1 MQTTSVIELNR
12 KALAKNICILK
23 EYIGNEV
30 LFSSVVKGNAY
41 GHGIEVFIP
50 LAQKCGIKHFS
61 AFSADEAFR
70 VYNSLQ
76 RNAPIMIMGWISDD
90 ELEWVIKTGIEF
102 YVFEVERFVKAIEIA
117 KKLRIKAKI
126 HLEIETGMNRTGIKP
141 RELRR
146 LLRVMKL
153 NTDHFI
159 FSGLC
164 THYAGAES
172 IANHVRVQKQYR
184 NYNNVFKWFFKNGF
198 RPLLRHTASSAAAIT
213 YPKTRMDMVRVGIL
227 QYGFWPGKETLIHYL
242 NNKEEKTDPLE
253 RVISWKSKVMSLKDV
268 NQGEFVSY
276 GTTYFTTEEK
286 RVAIIPVGYAHGY
299 SRSLSNQG
307 RVLINGQRVAVI
319 GMVNMNMILADV
331 TYLPDVKIGDEVVII
346 GEQDGNTLSVASF
359 AEISEQVNYE
369 LLARLPE
376 SINRILTN

>member
-12 KALAKNICILK
+12 KALENNIITLK
-23 EYIGNEV
+23 QYIGDEV
-30 LFSSVVKGNAY
+30 IFSSVVKGNAY
-41 GHGIEVFIP
+41 GHGIEIFIP
-50 LAQKCGIKHFS
+50 LAEKCGIKHFS
-61 AFSADEAFR
+61 AFSADEAYR
-70 VYNSLQ
+70 VFNSI
-76 RNAPIMIMGWISDD
+76 RKKSTIMIMGWISDD
-90 ELEWVIKTGIEF
+90 ELEWAIKNEIEF
-102 YVFEVERFVKAIEIA
+102 YVFEVERFIKAIDIA
-117 KKLRIKAKI
+117 KRLKIKAKI
-126 HLEIETGMNRTGIKP
+126 HLEIETGMNRTGVKP
-141 RELRR
+141 IEFRR

-153 NTDHFI
+153 NTDHFV
-159 FSGLC
+159 FKGLC

-172 IANHVRVQKQYR
+172 IANHVRVQKQYK
-184 NYNNVFKWFFKNGF
+184 NYNKAFKWFFKNGF
-198 RPLLRHTASSAAAIT
+198 RPHLRHTASSAAAIT
-213 YPKTRMDMVRVGIL
+213 YPKTRMDMVRIGIL

-242 NNKEEKTDPLE
+242 NKMEEKTDPLE

-286 RVAIIPVGYAHGY
+286 KVAIIPVGYAHGY

-331 TYLPDVKIGDEVVII
+331 SYLEDVKIGDEVVII
-346 GEQDGNTLSVASF
+346 GDQKDNTLSVASF

-376 SINRILTN
+376 STSRIITY